1 MSPSAPATIVLVT
14 LHARRS
20 AQAVPLAAA
29 SVAAALPEKLRTRT
43 RLLDLFP
50 EDSETA
56 ALQKILAL
64 APGLVAFP
72 LYSWS
77 RPRSLALAR
86 RLRQADPQLLLAADG
101 PEATADPEGVLEEGE
116 LDAVIRGEGELSF
129 RDLASDFAAGLP
141 LAPHPGVSLRSDRG
155 IVHGPER
162 PPVEDL
168 AELPSPW
175 LSGTLHVPAGGALW
189 EIARGCPFACDF
201 CYDARGSHGVRSIPQ
216 ERLNAELD
224 ELLRR
229 KVAQVWILDST
240 FNYPPRRGKKLL
252 RLLAEKAPQIHFHLE
267 AKAEFL
273 DKETAALLSR
283 LTCSVQIGLQSARP
297 EVLRQIHRTLDRE
310 AFARQVHLLAA
321 EGVTYG
327 LDLIYGLPGDD
338 EGGFAESLDFALGL
352 APNHLDIFPLAVLPG
367 TPLHRD
373 RETLGIEA
381 MDRPPYEI
389 IATPTLSEAAMERC
403 RRLAAATDIVYNA
416 GRAVGFF
423 GSLLR
428 VTEEAPSR
436 FLRDFADW
444 ALDRQQIAR
453 ERFFD
458 IHQWQPQE
466 ILGVQQRYVSDKL
479 REIGRTELLQAA
491 RDLLRYHFHYAETLL
506 GPETPAQPAS
516 TRRDPWRSAWQL
528 APGIRLVDFAYEIL
542 DLLEMGEA
550 DIAQFA
556 ALFRPVGS
564 TALFARRGEQVLCE
578 SLEEDFAR
586 LLRGCDGQRTPREIF
601 GDIISAREGAE
612 IAEFAVAEG
621 LLVEPPAENGYLS
634 RRSMKPR

>member
-1 MSPSAPATIVLVT
+1 MPPSAPATIVLVT

-64 APGLVAFP
+64 SPGLVAFP

-77 RPRSLALAR
+77 RSRSLALAR
-86 RLRQADPQLLLAADG
+86 RLRQTDPRLLLAAGG

-129 RDLASDFAAGLP
+129 RDLASDFAAGRP
-141 LAPHPGVSLRSDRG
+141 PAPHPGVSLRYDRR

-168 AELPSPW
+168 GELPSPW
-175 LSGTLHVPAGGALW
+175 LAGALQVPADGGALW

-201 CYDARGSHGVRSIPQ
+201 CYDARGSHGVRSIPH

-229 KVAQVWILDST
+229 KVAQVWVLDST
-240 FNYPPRRGKKLL
+240 FNCPPRRGKTLL
-252 RLLAEKAPQIHFHLE
+252 RLLVEKAPQIHFHLE

-273 DKETAALLSR
+273 DKETAVLLSR
-283 LTCSVQIGLQSARP
+283 LACSVQIGLQSAHP

-338 EGGFAESLDFALGL
+338 ETGFAESLDFALAL

-381 MDRPPYEI
+381 MDRPPYEV
-389 IATPTLSEAAMERC
+389 IATPTLSQTAMEHC
-403 RRLAAATDIVYNA
+403 RRLAAATDIFYNA

-436 FLRDFADW
+436 FLRNFADW
-444 ALDRQQIAR
+444 ALERQQIAR

-458 IHQWQPQE
+458 IHQWQPQD
-466 ILGVQQRYVSDKL
+466 LLDLQQRYVSDKL

-506 GPETPAQPAS
+506 GPETPAQPGS
-516 TRRDPWRSAWQL
+516 IRRDPWRSAWQL
-528 APGIRLVDFAYEIL
+528 APGVRLVDFAYEIL
-542 DLLEMGEA
+542 DLLEMGEV

-556 ALFRPVGS
+556 TLFRPVGS
-564 TALFARRGEQVLCE
+564 TALFARRGDQVLCE

-586 LLRGCDGQRTPREIF
+586 LLQGCDGQRTPQEIF

-621 LLVEPPAENGYLS
+621 LLVEPPSPN
-634 RRSMKPR
+634 RRRGRR